1 MTGKLKICNF
11 GKNMLQI
18 FYVTTLFAAI
28 YLILGFCGFYEQWF
42 ANGPAGITVEKKY
55 WLIRLCIIFLVE
67 ITIFW
72 IGMISVYLTS
82 QQLGIRWRVLGLICG
97 WIPIAHL
104 VMLAYH
110 YSDGKTGSEVRE
122 AACKAKCCAGRRA
135 DM

>member
-55 WLIRLCIIFLVE
+55 WLIRLCMPKAIILSMTKQERSHPE
-67 ITIFW
+67 IINPSRKKR
-72 IGMISVYLTS
+72 IADGAGV
-82 QQLGIRWRVLGLICG
+82 
-97 WIPIAHL
+97 PI
-104 VMLAYH
+104 
-110 YSDGKTGSEVRE
+110 SEVNKLIKQFEQSR
-122 AACKAKCCAGRRA
+122 KMMKQMSGMMGGKRRGGFKLPFGF
-135 DM
+135 